1 MSLEIVIEVL
11 DDEDYDGN
19 SIQIKR
25 VIVNLDGVRVPIYYS
40 FEVDKS
46 DAEIEAEVESDLS
59 ARGYSWGE

>member
-25 VIVNLDGVRVPIYYS
+25 VIVNLDGVRVPVYYS

-46 DAEIEAEVESDLS
+46 DVEIEAEVESDLS